1 MQLKRSLSE
10 RRRSGMRF
18 SEKIQTVQG
27 DPLTATGIDMLQ
39 VNMGYRCNLSCK
51 HCHVEGGPGRQEIM
65 GRETADAVL
74 RVMRSGKIRTLD
86 ITGGA
91 PELNPHF
98 RYLAEEAQNAGCHVV
113 VRTNLA
119 IFFEEGMEDLFGW
132 YDRMG
137 FELVASL
144 PSCRQEQVDRVRGSG
159 VFEKSI
165 AALKDLNSLGYG
177 TGNGRSLNLV
187 YNPAGAFLPPEQM
200 SLEGEYRK
208 ELHSAFGITFNR
220 LYTFAN
226 MPIGRFRQF
235 LLRTGNFEMYM
246 AKLVDAFNPQT
257 LCGLMCRRLLN
268 VGWDGR
274 LYDCDFNQ
282 MTGAGLTEGGP
293 SVIGDFDHERLAS
306 RRIAVDDHC
315 FGCTAGQGST

>member
-1 MQLKRSLSE
+1 
-10 RRRSGMRF
+10 MRF
-18 SEKIQTVQG
+18 SEKIQTVQ
-27 DPLTATGIDMLQ
+27 DTPLTATGIEMLQ
-39 VNMGYRCNLSCK
+39 VNVGYRCNLACK
-51 HCHVEGGPGRQEIM
+51 HCHVEGGPERQEVM
-65 GRETADAVL
+65 DRVTVDAVL
-74 RVMRSGKIRTLD
+74 KVMRSGSIKALD

-98 RYLAEEAQNAGCHVV
+98 RYLVEEAQNAGCHVV

-119 IFFEEGMEDLFGW
+119 IFFEGGMEDLFAW
-132 YDRMG
+132 YDRG
-137 FELVASL
+137 RVELVASL
-144 PSCRQEQVDRVRGSG
+144 PSCRHEQVDRVRGKG
-159 VFEKSI
+159 IFEKSI
-165 AALKDLNSLGYG
+165 TALKRLNSLGYG
-177 TGNGRSLNLV
+177 FDNGRKLNLV
-187 YNPAGAFLPPEQM
+187 YNPAGAFLPPEQS
-200 SLEGEYRK
+200 SLEAEYRK
-208 ELHSAFGITFNR
+208 ELLSAYGITFTM

-235 LLRTGNFEMYM
+235 LLRTGNLDMYM

-282 MTGAGLTEGGP
+282 MTGIGVTEGCP
-293 SVIGDFDHERLAS
+293 TVLSHFDHGRLAS